1 MKLKFLK
8 VSGVI
13 AAVGILGAC
22 GTGSSNTD
30 SDGNEVETIT
40 FINHKTDWEGNGKWD
55 EYMAEF
61 NEKYP
66 NINVEIQTITDYA
79 GQVKTR
85 MNSKEYGDLLMIP
98 GDINPQDY
106 STFFEPLG
114 DKSELSEKYLGLNDR
129 SYQGISYGIPTQM
142 NATGMVV
149 NMQVFKDAGIEDFP
163 KTPED
168 FIEALEMIKENDEDV
183 TPLYT
188 NYAAGWTLSNWD
200 FVRAGA
206 AGDADFTNKMTS
218 DPAPFSDGK
227 IMNTIYST
235 LYQASSNGLIEADPT
250 TTDWEQ
256 SKIDLANGKIGVMVL
271 GSWAV
276 PQIQEANPD
285 NAENITFQAFPMTA
299 PDGKQYLG
307 VGGDYNLGI
316 NVNSEH
322 KEAARKLLDWLVN
335 ESDYAKDNGGLP
347 SLIGA
352 EYPDSLKDSQ
362 AAGVELL
369 EENPAP
375 EGKES
380 LFSDINNQS
389 ELGIGST
396 DNEKQRMIDSAIG
409 NTSESFDAIMDDFNS
424 RWSNAIEAV
433 SGN

>member
-1 MKLKFLK
+1 
-8 VSGVI
+8 
-13 AAVGILGAC
+13 
-22 GTGSSNTD
+22 
-30 SDGNEVETIT
+30 
-40 FINHKTDWEGNGKWD
+40 
-55 EYMAEF
+55 
-61 NEKYP
+61 
-66 NINVEIQTITDYA
+66 
-79 GQVKTR
+79 
-85 MNSKEYGDLLMIP
+85 
-98 GDINPQDY
+98 
-106 STFFEPLG
+106 
-114 DKSELSEKYLGLNDR
+114 
-129 SYQGISYGIPTQM
+129 
-142 NATGMVV
+142 
-149 NMQVFKDAGIEDFP
+149 
-163 KTPED
+163 
-168 FIEALEMIKENDEDV
+168 MIKENDEDV

-235 LYQASSNGLIEADPT
+235 LYQASSKGLIEADPT